1 MSDYKYDYVL
11 DKNGPKGVSVE
22 SWLENNK
29 LALIIIDIQ
38 NYITNRKYRGKYS
51 SDGADD
57 YYYNRLEN
65 TVLPNILK
73 IIKRFR
79 EHGIKIVYTRIASQS
94 KRLEDVPGLGRKYLA
109 DKNNLD
115 EDGKRWTLYCDEH
128 SSEVDKRIEPLP
140 EDIVIMKT
148 GSGAFSSSEIDL
160 ILRNNN
166 ISRLVFTGGLTDA
179 CISSTVRGAFDRGY
193 LCTIVEDA
201 CITSTEVDHEAA
213 LRSLDKFYGWV
224 TSTEDLLSRL
234 YK

>member
-1 MSDYKYDYVL
+1 MNEYKYDYIL
-11 DKNGPKGVSVE
+11 NKDGPKGISVK
-22 SWLENNK
+22 SWLDTNK
-29 LALIIIDIQ
+29 LALVIIDVQ
-38 NYITNRKYRGKYS
+38 NYITDKRYRGKYS

-57 YYYNRLEN
+57 YYYTRLEN

-79 EHGIKIVYTRIASQS
+79 ELKIKIVYTRIASQS
-94 KRLEDVPGLGRKYLA
+94 RRLEDVPGLGRKYLA
-109 DKNNLD
+109 DENNLD
-115 EDGKRWTLYCDEH
+115 EDGKKWTLYFDEH
-128 SSEVDKRIEPLP
+128 SSEVDKRIKPLA

-148 GSGAFSSSEIDL
+148 GSGAFSSSEMDL

-193 LCTIVEDA
+193 LSTIIEDA
-201 CITSTEVDHEAA
+201 CITSTKEDHDAA

-224 TSTEDLLSRL
+224 TSTGDLLSRF
-234 YK
+234 